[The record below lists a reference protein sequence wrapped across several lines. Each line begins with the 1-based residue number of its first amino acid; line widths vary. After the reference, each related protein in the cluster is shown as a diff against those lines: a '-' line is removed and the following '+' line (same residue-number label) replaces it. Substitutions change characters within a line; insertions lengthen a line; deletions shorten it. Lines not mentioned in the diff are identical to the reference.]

1 MKTMLKTVTLISGFI
16 FVLVFLAANYTQA
29 QDKKPWDIPAKY
41 KAMKST
47 VKAGDKEA
55 LADGKMMWSKYCKS
69 CHGSKGLGDG
79 PKSAMLKTFPGDFS
93 SAAFQKQSDGVI
105 YYQSFIGR
113 DEMPN
118 FEKKVTSES
127 DRWALVAY
135 MRKMGK

>member
-16 FVLVFLAANYTQA
+16 FLFVFLAANSQA
-29 QDKKPWDIPAKY
+29 QERKPWEIPAKY

-47 VKAGDKEA
+47 VKADDKETM
-55 LADGKMMWSKYCKS
+55 ADGKMLWSKFCKS

-79 PKSAMLKTFPGDFS
+79 PKAAMLKTFPGDFS
-93 SAAFQKQSDGVI
+93 SVSFQKQNDGTL

-118 FEKKVTSES
+118 FEKKVTSEA

-135 MRKMGK
+135 MRKFAK

>member
-16 FVLVFLAANYTQA
+16 FVLVFMTANYTQA
-29 QDKKPWDIPAKY
+29 QDSKPWDIPAKY

-47 VKAGDKEA
+47 FKAGDKEA

-93 SAAFQKQSDGVI
+93 SEEFQGGTDGEL
-105 YYQSFIGR
+105 YYKSFVGR

-118 FEKKVTSES
+118 YEKKIVDDE
-127 DRWALVAY
+127 DRWAIINY
-135 MRKMGK
+135 IRTMK